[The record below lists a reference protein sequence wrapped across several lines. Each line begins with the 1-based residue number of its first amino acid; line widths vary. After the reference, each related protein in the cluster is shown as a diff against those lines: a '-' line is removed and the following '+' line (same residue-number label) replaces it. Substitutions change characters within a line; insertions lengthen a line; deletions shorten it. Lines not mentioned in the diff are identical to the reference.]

1 MTWFDFIIT
10 GSIPARIQ
18 YIAIAASFL
27 LFAGIIYLI
36 RKSRLK
42 EGYSI
47 LWFVIAVTVVLFS
60 LFTRLL
66 DLFASFMG
74 ISYAPA
80 VLFLLLV
87 GGLFLLSLHFS
98 VLATRHDKK
107 LRELAQEHAILKA
120 NIERKFKQK

>member
-1 MTWFDFIIT
+1 MEFFDFIIT
-10 GSIPARIQ
+10 GTIPPRIQ
-18 YIAIAASFL
+18 YIAIATSLL

-36 RKSRLK
+36 RKGRLK

-47 LWFVIAVTVVLFS
+47 LWFFIALVIVLFS
-60 LFTRLL
+60 LFTGLL
-66 DLFASFMG
+66 DMLARFTG

-120 NIERKFKQK
+120 NIERKFKDT